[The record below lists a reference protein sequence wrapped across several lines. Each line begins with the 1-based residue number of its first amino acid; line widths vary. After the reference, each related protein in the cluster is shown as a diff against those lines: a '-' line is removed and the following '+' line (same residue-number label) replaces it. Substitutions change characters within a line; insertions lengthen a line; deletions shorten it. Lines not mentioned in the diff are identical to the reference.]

1 MCVYTHI
8 PSKQVAYTSTRI
20 AAHTCIRVHTS
31 VYVYINLCIFV
42 HVWNITRQTA
52 YVAERIAGVADEYFV
67 ASAVHLLVC
76 LCIAGCCSVLQ
87 NVSCSVLKCVAVCCS
102 VPSGMWMCVAV
113 FAYAST
119 RPWKCEV
126 FVTTSQL
133 MPGKLQQQPKKNRK
147 IAYRGAGVAVVYI
160 SVQLGVTRSSWQFL

>member
-8 PSKQVAYTSTRI
+8 PSQQVAYTSTRI

-42 HVWNITRQTA
+42 HVWNITRRIA
-52 YVAERIAGVADEYFV
+52 YAAERIAEVADEYFV
-67 ASAVHLLVC
+67 ASAVRLLVC

-87 NVSCSVLKCVAVCCS
+87 NVSCSVLKCVAVCGC
-102 VPSGMWMCVAV
+102 VLQCAHRCVAV
-113 FAYAST
+113 CAYAST
-119 RPWKCEV
+119 QPQKCEV

-133 MPGKLQQQPKKNRK
+133 MPGKLQQQPIKKKQKNCR
-147 IAYRGAGVAVVYI
+147 
-160 SVQLGVTRSSWQFL
+160 